1 MVKVTKHFSLLFVLG
16 VVGVLAVNRI
26 NSNSWM
32 AEAQSTSQV
41 KAPEFHQTSPDL
53 WLNSEPLTME
63 SLRGKVVMLD
73 FWTFDCWNC
82 YRSFPWMNEMEASF
96 DSDDFIIIGV
106 HTPEFEHEKVRENI
120 EEKIAEFKLKHPTVM
135 DNDFRYWKA
144 MNNRFWPSYYLIDKN
159 GNVRKNFIGETHANT
174 RKAKQI
180 EETIQ
185 ALIDEPA

>member
-1 MVKVTKHFSLLFVLG
+1 MIKITKHVTLFLM
-16 VVGVLAVNRI
+16 LAIFGALAINRM
-26 NSNSWM
+26 NSDSWV
-32 AEAQSTSQV
+32 AEAQSTSNI
-41 KAPEFHQTSPDL
+41 KAPEFHQTSPEL

-96 DSDDFIIIGV
+96 DSDEFIIIGV

-120 EEKIAEFKLKHPTVM
+120 EEKITEFKLKHPTVM

-159 GNVRKNFIGETHANT
+159 GNIRKNFVGETHANT
-174 RKAKQI
+174 KKARQI
-180 EETIQ
+180 EATIQ